1 MNKNHETVRFCCF
14 NSNLHSYEKILRN
27 KDEKLVNAQEMKYHI
42 DFVQISVYLTAL
54 GLFKFVKDVKGNNE
68 NLVNQELLELFKFSI
83 LMENPFPK
91 HLLNSNETKIKKE
104 EEDIFKQSTSACFGI
119 GRLGNQMC
127 NFASQFALY
136 KEFGIKGYLS
146 SFGYS
151 IMNQIFQ
158 MKPQNRYDT
167 KDSFKV
173 INVNELDRNKLSW
186 VYIYPDHLI
195 YNRTI
200 LNRFKLSW
208 FIKLRPETCDFKGFL
223 PYIEELK
230 QSYFRFKPKIFR
242 ETRKAQNELFKANA
256 NNNTIVSIHLRFTD
270 MKQHLK
276 KVFNLRL
283 PTKNYFEAAMVH
295 MKRKIGGELLFLA
308 FSDDRDSAERLLA
321 NLNPKLN
328 IKFLD
333 SMLSEGET
341 LAIMSLAK
349 GSILSHS
356 TFGLWGALLRDKL
369 DNIILPK
376 EFLQTDIG
384 YYFSSAKFSN
394 IIYL

>member
-1 MNKNHETVRFCCF
+1 
-14 NSNLHSYEKILRN
+14 
-27 KDEKLVNAQEMKYHI
+27 MKYAI
-42 DFVQISVYLTAL
+42 AFVQISVYVTVL
-54 GLFKFVKDVKGNNE
+54 GLFKLVKDVKGNDE
-68 NLVNQELLELFKFSI
+68 KLVDQELLELFKFSI
-83 LMENPFPK
+83 LMENAFPK
-91 HLLNSNETKIKKE
+91 HLLNSNEVKIKKE
-104 EEDIFKQSTSACFGI
+104 EENIFKPSTSACFGI

-136 KEFGIKGYLS
+136 KEFGINGYLS
-146 SFGYS
+146 SFASS
-151 IMNQIFQ
+151 ILNQIFQ
-158 MKPQNRYDT
+158 MKPQNKYDT
-167 KDSFKV
+167 KDPFKV
-173 INVNELDRNKLSW
+173 VNVNDLDRNKLSW

-195 YNRTI
+195 HNRTI
-200 LNRFKLSW
+200 INRYKSSW

-230 QSYFRFKPKIFR
+230 QSYFRFKPNIIKEAI
-242 ETRKAQNELFKANA
+242 KVQNEFFNEIA
-256 NNNTIVSIHLRFTD
+256 NNTTFVSIHLRFTD

-295 MKRKIGGELLFLA
+295 MKKKIDGEVLFLA

-321 NLNPKLN
+321 NLNPKPN

-356 TFGLWGALLRDKL
+356 TFGLWGVLLRDKL

-384 YYFSSAKFSN
+384 YYFSSAKLSDV
-394 IIYL
+394 IYL